1 MLISSRPIV
10 AVLMAAAAVAVVSA
24 HSPQTVFKGG
34 VDIVTVTA
42 TVTDGD
48 GRFVSK
54 LTQEDFIVNDNGR
67 PQEIVN
73 FSSERVPVSLG
84 IVLDVSASMTAE
96 KMAAAKIA
104 INRFV
109 FDLLGKDD
117 ELFLAEFGRATQM
130 LQTWTVDRGTFSRAL
145 DRTKVQYGTA
155 LYDAVLTTL
164 PVASTGMHTKKA
176 LLVLS
181 DGDDRNSR
189 TTVKNLQDRIR
200 ASEVLVYALGVEG
213 DEDVNA
219 GALRKLTDDTGG
231 RTEIVHGFRNL
242 DSATSRLADELNQ
255 QYVIGYATPP
265 GTKGQWHAIKVEV
278 RKRGLK
284 IRARSG
290 YVAS

>member
-1 MLISSRPIV
+1 
-10 AVLMAAAAVAVVSA
+10 MAAAAVAVVNA
-24 HSPQTVFKGG
+24 HSRQTVFKGG

-54 LTQEDFIVNDNGR
+54 LTQQDFIVHDNGQ

-117 ELFLAEFGRATQM
+117 ELFLAEFGRATRM

-145 DRTKVQYGTA
+145 DRTRIQYGTA

-164 PVASTGMHTKKA
+164 PFASTGMHTKKA
-176 LLVLS
+176 LLILS

-189 TTVKNLQDRIR
+189 TPVKNVQDRIR

-265 GTKGQWHAIKVEV
+265 GTKGQWHSIKVEV